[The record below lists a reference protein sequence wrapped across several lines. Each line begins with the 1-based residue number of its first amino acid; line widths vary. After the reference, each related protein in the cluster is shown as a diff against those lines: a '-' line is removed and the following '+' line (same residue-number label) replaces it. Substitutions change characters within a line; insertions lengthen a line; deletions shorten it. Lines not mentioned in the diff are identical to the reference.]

1 MKKCISCEELIP
13 KARLKALPHTKEC
26 VQCSSEE
33 RNMVRSVITGKNTY
47 SEVEV
52 IKSKEGK
59 QNMSR
64 IEGRGRVGYGS
75 MLYRAKGSQLDV
87 TSYLTVNREPRYYR
101 YEATADDLKQIHKKI
116 DDNFNL
122 FFSHD
127 IDKATQKSL
136 KYIREC
142 LDSRVINSVQYHKLK
157 KMINLVHNANAVT
170 S

>member
-1 MKKCISCEELIP
+1 
-13 KARLKALPHTKEC
+13 
-26 VQCSSEE
+26 
-33 RNMVRSVITGKNTY
+33 
-47 SEVEV
+47 
-52 IKSKEGK
+52 
-59 QNMSR
+59 
-64 IEGRGRVGYGS
+64 

-101 YEATADDLKQIHKKI
+101 HEASADDLKQIHKKI

-127 IDKATQKSL
+127 MDKAMQKSL
-136 KYIREC
+136 KYIKEC

>member
-47 SEVEV
+47 SEIEV

-75 MLYRAKGSQLDV
+75 MLYRAKG
-87 TSYLTVNREPRYYR
+87 
-101 YEATADDLKQIHKKI
+101 
-116 DDNFNL
+116 
-122 FFSHD
+122 
-127 IDKATQKSL
+127 
-136 KYIREC
+136 
-142 LDSRVINSVQYHKLK
+142 
-157 KMINLVHNANAVT
+157 
-170 S
+170 